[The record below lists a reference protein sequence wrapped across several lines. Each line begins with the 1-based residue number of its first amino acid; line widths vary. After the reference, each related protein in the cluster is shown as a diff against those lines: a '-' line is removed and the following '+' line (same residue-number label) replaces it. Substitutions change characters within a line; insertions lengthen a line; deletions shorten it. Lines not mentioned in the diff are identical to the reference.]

1 MCKTRF
7 NLLGD
12 AAKYAAHPRKMRL
25 LRRPASVVCVV
36 TVTSPL
42 LHWESFECG
51 LQCTQFGV
59 CILAAV
65 VGWLDLAEKWV
76 ICSTAEW
83 MCSLSIYCCAA
94 PPSTHLLSLSAM
106 ALSLIG
112 RVANETVCGNA
123 REDLQSIALP
133 GRMCPL
139 YSMPV
144 CYYRRCRLFSLC
156 SLCMFSSRGVSFFCP
171 STATSTQPS
180 STRRTT
186 SSCLGG
192 LGE

>member
-1 MCKTRF
+1 
-7 NLLGD
+7 
-12 AAKYAAHPRKMRL
+12 MRL
-25 LRRPASVVCVV
+25 PETASVVCVV
-36 TVTSPL
+36 AVTSPL

-83 MCSLSIYCCAA
+83 MCSLSIYAVQHRRRR
-94 PPSTHLLSLSAM
+94 TFSLSAM

-144 CYYRRCRLFSLC
+144 CYYTQTLPSFVAKYV
-156 SLCMFSSRGVSFFCP
+156 CMFSCRGVSFFLSLNCNIN
-171 STATSTQPS
+171 TAVKYATYYKQL
-180 STRRTT
+180 
-186 SSCLGG
+186 LGG
-192 LGE
+192 LGGIGSM